1 MNWLRARLNEP
12 STYAG
17 LGVVVVSLGVLYDAL
32 PLVWGGIVAGGMGF
46 VLTDK
51 DNRPSKRAVN
61 VGCCR
66 RWFRHRRYVA

>member
-46 VLTDK
+46 VLTDTDK
-51 DNRPSKRAVN
+51 DI
-61 VGCCR
+61 
-66 RWFRHRRYVA
+66 

>member
-17 LGVVVVSLGVLYDAL
+17 LGVVVSLGVLYDAL

-51 DNRPSKRAVN
+51 DI
-61 VGCCR
+61 
-66 RWFRHRRYVA
+66 